1 MGSRDSFLQAFI
13 GEMDVTASFSSSYEI
28 FETQYKCTIRPNE
41 FNYSNNPSILSGS
54 QGQPYDYATGSYFS
68 PYVTTIGL
76 YNELY
81 QLIAVGKLSQPIPIS
96 LYVDTT
102 FIVNFDTW

>member
-68 PYVTTIGL
+68 PYVTCVGL
-76 YNELY
+76 YNERQELV
-81 QLIAVGKLSQPIPIS
+81 AVGKLSFPLPVS
-96 LYVDTT
+96 RFTDTT
-102 FIVNFDTW
+102 VIVNFDI

>member
-28 FETQYKCTIRPNE
+28 FETQYKCTIGSSE

-68 PYVTTIGL
+68 PYVTCVGL
-76 YNELY
+76 YDEAYNLVA
-81 QLIAVGKLSQPIPIS
+81 IGKLAQPLPTS
-96 LYVDTT
+96 RTTDTT
-102 FIVNFDTW
+102 ILINIDK

>member
-68 PYVTTIGL
+68 PYVTCVGL
-76 YNELY
+76 YDEAYNLVA
-81 QLIAVGKLSQPIPIS
+81 IGKLAQPLPTS
-96 LYVDTT
+96 RTTDTT
-102 FIVNFDTW
+102 ILINIDK